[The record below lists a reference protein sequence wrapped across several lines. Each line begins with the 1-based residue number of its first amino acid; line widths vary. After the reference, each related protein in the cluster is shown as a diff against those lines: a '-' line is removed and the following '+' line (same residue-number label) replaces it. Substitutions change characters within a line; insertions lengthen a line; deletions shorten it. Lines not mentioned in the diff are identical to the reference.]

1 MIIHCSV
8 SWFLQ
13 LHIFH
18 WYSLIKD
25 LKNNR
30 WLPRKIW
37 IPHLLFVFFCFV
49 LSISSFRLYHC
60 IIIIIEEIVGFLIQ
74 YRSIL
79 PKFYS
84 LFILYYLSRLS
95 MSATVFNR
103 SKVALWCHYWQ
114 VIVWSFS
121 SLNPLYNLYFTF
133 LFL

>member
-1 MIIHCSV
+1 MITS
-8 SWFLQ
+8 
-13 LHIFH
+13 
-18 WYSLIKD
+18 
-25 LKNNR
+25 
-30 WLPRKIW
+30 KIW
-37 IPHLLFVFFCFV
+37 IPHLLFVSFCFV

-114 VIVWSFS
+114 VIVCSFS

-133 LFL
+133 FVFIIEYEMTRDSISTYFTSRLLLSFLFLIA